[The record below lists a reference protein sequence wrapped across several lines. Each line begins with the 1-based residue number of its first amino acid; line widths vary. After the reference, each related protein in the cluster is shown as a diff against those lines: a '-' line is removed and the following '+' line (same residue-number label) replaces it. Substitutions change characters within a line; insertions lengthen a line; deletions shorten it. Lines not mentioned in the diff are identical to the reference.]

1 MQLLESKCSD
11 ESTAK
16 THHRGTFFQETQQCK
31 SGRWRQ
37 KNACYHQLS
46 QSLRRDTLYYMVAL
60 LIVSPHAEFAEQL
73 CKWAQEVGEK
83 ACCAT
88 HKAQA
93 VVFAHD
99 EGCTL
104 ALLDDALGEQMLR
117 EIGEALRLVVPEIAL
132 TVLQGETDLPSLLSL
147 RPYTLLKKPLTKE
160 KFLAFLHGEQEV
172 ARPASPPRASP
183 TEENAWLEDAQR
195 AAGYLTQ
202 LTLESSAQA
211 AMLLRDGHT
220 WAYAGQLTQ
229 DAIRELE
236 QVAHRIARQ
245 KAGEVLRFIHL
256 NSTQAE
262 HLLYLTPIEEKML
275 LVLLFDAETPFSV
288 LRAQAH
294 RLTNLLL
301 HGPSPTP
308 PVSFV
313 QGKTPPPSPA
323 ITDEWP
329 ASPSFLEILGEVP
342 APEPESPPALV
353 NKRESQVAPSPGT
366 VKETEEQ
373 ALPTTLTTVDVEENG
388 SPSPVHLFSLES
400 SPAIPL
406 SQRKS
411 EEADIDMLAET
422 RRHTPGELEQTRK
435 NTKVIPK
442 ESEAPQTPAETR
454 PHFPGELEEHELPE
468 PVSPARAAISFA
480 CLLIPRFAS
489 HSLTGDLASRL
500 AEWVPAICVAY
511 GWKLEYLSI
520 RPDYLQWVVSVSP
533 STSPGT
539 LMRLMRMQTSERI
552 FAEFSHLKKQNPSG
566 DFWAPGYLIM
576 GSNQPHPPQLVRNY
590 ILEVRRRQGI
600 SPS

>member
-1 MQLLESKCSD
+1 MD
-11 ESTAK
+11 
-16 THHRGTFFQETQQCK
+16 
-31 SGRWRQ
+31 
-37 KNACYHQLS
+37 
-46 QSLRRDTLYYMVAL
+46 AL
-60 LIVSPHAEFAEQL
+60 LIVSPQAEFAEQL
-73 CKWAQEVGEK
+73 CKWAQEVGKK

-104 ALLDDALGEQMLR
+104 ALLDDAFGEQMLR
-117 EIGEALRLVVPEIAL
+117 EVGEALRLVTPEIAL
-132 TVLQGETDLPSLLSL
+132 TVLQGETDLPPLSSL
-147 RPYTLLKKPLTKE
+147 RPYTLLQKPLTQE
-160 KFLAFLHGEQEV
+160 KFLAFLRGEQEV
-172 ARPASPPRASP
+172 AKPASPPQASS

-202 LTLESSAQA
+202 LTLESSAQV

-220 WAYAGQLTQ
+220 WAYAGHLTQ

-236 QVAHRIARQ
+236 QVAQRIARQ

-256 NSTQAE
+256 NSTHAE

-275 LVLLFDAETPFSV
+275 LTLLFDAETPFSV

-294 RLTNLLL
+294 RLTNLLR
-301 HGPSPTP
+301 HGPSPAS
-308 PVSFV
+308 PVSSV
-313 QGKTPPPSPA
+313 QGKTPPPNPA
-323 ITDEWP
+323 IPDEWP
-329 ASPSFLEILGEVP
+329 ATPSFTEILGEVP
-342 APEPESPPALV
+342 APEPESPSAFA
-353 NKRESQVAPSPGT
+353 NKRESQAPPSPGPG
-366 VKETEEQ
+366 KETIEEK
-373 ALPTTLTTVDVEENG
+373 ALPTTLTTVDGEKNASLSSG
-388 SPSPVHLFSLES
+388 HLFSLES

-411 EEADIDMLAET
+411 EEAHIDMLAET
-422 RRHTPGELEQTRK
+422 RRHTLGELEQTRK
-435 NTKVIPK
+435 NPK
-442 ESEAPQTPAETR
+442 AIAQESEAPQTSAETR
-454 PHFPGELEEHELPE
+454 PHFPGELEEQELPE
-468 PVSPARAAISFA
+468 PVSTARAAISFA

-489 HSLTGDLASRL
+489 HSLTGELASRL

-511 GWKLEYLSI
+511 GWKLEHLSI
-520 RPDYLQWVVSVSP
+520 RPDYLQWVVSVPP
-533 STSPGT
+533 STSPGM